1 MDRPKQKRV
10 WINQDVIDGPL
21 CLWTLFVS
29 YSNQTK
35 IQWNSSF
42 IRIYMRLQIFLNLL
56 CQSDMVQISHLLC
69 LVSYGGAS
77 VFNMKKNCV
86 GLGCLLPVLGGQ
98 MPTDFV
104 KIEQK
109 SNMATA
115 NYQADHAGSRR
126 HRCHTEVRYENVLP
140 GWCSSRP

>member
-1 MDRPKQKRV
+1 
-10 WINQDVIDGPL
+10 
-21 CLWTLFVS
+21 
-29 YSNQTK
+29 
-35 IQWNSSF
+35 
-42 IRIYMRLQIFLNLL
+42 
-56 CQSDMVQISHLLC
+56 
-69 LVSYGGAS
+69 
-77 VFNMKKNCV
+77 
-86 GLGCLLPVLGGQ
+86 

-140 GWCSSRP
+140 GWCQGRHGEFEPGKGQYSTPSFFDQLFLIRAY

>member
-1 MDRPKQKRV
+1 
-10 WINQDVIDGPL
+10 
-21 CLWTLFVS
+21 
-29 YSNQTK
+29 
-35 IQWNSSF
+35 
-42 IRIYMRLQIFLNLL
+42 
-56 CQSDMVQISHLLC
+56 
-69 LVSYGGAS
+69 
-77 VFNMKKNCV
+77 
-86 GLGCLLPVLGGQ
+86 

-140 GWCSSRP
+140 GLSYLMFVCLFEQTNS

>member
-1 MDRPKQKRV
+1 
-10 WINQDVIDGPL
+10 
-21 CLWTLFVS
+21 
-29 YSNQTK
+29 
-35 IQWNSSF
+35 
-42 IRIYMRLQIFLNLL
+42 
-56 CQSDMVQISHLLC
+56 MVQISHLLC

-126 HRCHTEVRYENVLP
+126 HRCRTEVRYENVLP
-140 GWCSSRP
+140 GLFVCLFIYLVQSTLYEVCQGLIKCKNIDK

>member
-1 MDRPKQKRV
+1 
-10 WINQDVIDGPL
+10 
-21 CLWTLFVS
+21 
-29 YSNQTK
+29 
-35 IQWNSSF
+35 
-42 IRIYMRLQIFLNLL
+42 
-56 CQSDMVQISHLLC
+56 
-69 LVSYGGAS
+69 
-77 VFNMKKNCV
+77 
-86 GLGCLLPVLGGQ
+86 

-140 GWCSSRP
+140 GWCSSHKSERAWVSMVSKELDKIII

>member
-1 MDRPKQKRV
+1 
-10 WINQDVIDGPL
+10 
-21 CLWTLFVS
+21 
-29 YSNQTK
+29 
-35 IQWNSSF
+35 
-42 IRIYMRLQIFLNLL
+42 
-56 CQSDMVQISHLLC
+56 
-69 LVSYGGAS
+69 
-77 VFNMKKNCV
+77 
-86 GLGCLLPVLGGQ
+86 

-140 GWCSSRP
+140 GWSYLMFLLFLLFVCLFEQTHS